1 MPKAPKA
8 KPAASANP
16 DLVVDSDEPTAEEK
30 ASELAT
36 TLVAPVDPEL
46 LAAVSDNP
54 EVVAAATE
62 PLGGPSSGSAFVR
75 CNGCGRE
82 SDTAATED
90 KALEN
95 ALASGW
101 FMSEHEPPLP
111 YCAMHKPAGGA
122 QVSGRLGRMM
132 RGPAGQ

>member
-8 KPAASANP
+8 KPASSANP

-46 LAAVSDNP
+46 LAAVSNNT

-62 PLGGPSSGSAFVR
+62 PLGPSTGSALVR

-95 ALASGW
+95 ALANGW

-111 YCAMHKPAGGA
+111 YCEMHKPVDQAQLGG
-122 QVSGRLGRMM
+122 RFGRMA
-132 RGPAGQ
+132 RGPAAQ